1 MAGNRVTSDIH
12 LGDWGM
18 PVAQIICFCLEENI
32 SISNLE
38 INELEKIY
46 PEASKLFIENEE
58 FNKKSKEINKK
69 LNNLDKETMRVG
81 KF

>member
-58 FNKKSKEINKK
+58 F
-69 LNNLDKETMRVG
+69 DV
-81 KF
+81 

>member
-1 MAGNRVTSDIH
+1 MAGNRVTSDVH

-18 PVAQIICFCLEENI
+18 PVAQIICFVLKKI
-32 SISNLE
+32 YQFKSE

-58 FNKKSKEINKK
+58 FNKKSRN
-69 LNNLDKETMRVG
+69 
-81 KF
+81 